1 MKEFEGQRR
10 FNPAKLPTLGEPLQT
25 LDITPQIS
33 RAFQEKQRMDQ
44 PYLRSLERNEKQEF
58 ENLQIEAENE
68 NRRAANE
75 EATLNK
81 LMAFAPT
88 LEKLGQAEIKRR
100 DQEAQI
106 RGKMKAFDLDF
117 SNITELPYYQE
128 QIAALENSRMSTDAK
143 AAEAFQRTQNY
154 ELARVYKS
162 LNGAE
167 RIGFAKTYLAQK
179 QAEWPAYLSEQLTSN
194 NELQLNV
201 GGQPFTPSTAEGAAQ
216 TAAAAKALYRQYI
229 LDNGMSGV
237 NDFFLEENFTGGE
250 NGARTQTQKILAKR
264 NKHDARMHAENNY
277 IRITAENSADAKTNP
292 ATANG
297 INVLNAIG
305 LLQDK
310 NGNSLDGFAKA
321 TKFKEHV
328 EGLIESGALRDQ
340 ADVMRYLGNTP
351 DPVTKGSMAN
361 RITLVA
367 ALRLKVTERNKSD
380 FNDYVSSKKAAY
392 YGPGGQHENAMA
404 VIARQ
409 QANPDDRITGDE
421 YRELQRVAVQMT
433 GTTDKV
439 LADWWKHDSEHGQNF
454 EENLQ
459 MIKEMADQGY
469 GLTVQIVRDALGYTP
484 QAEQYIN
491 IARGQANS
499 QARTGGYSYS
509 YKILRTAIQTA
520 SGYAGRDSEQV
531 SGKQAYLLEDL
542 HRQVKIQA
550 NRLMTEEPDVYT
562 DARLAEQA
570 ATDIV
575 LNSAYKNGLTL
586 EGKMKNLK
594 YSSGSNNEFDTYF
607 GSDSVSSRRQSAT
620 QTVARIQKQLTKFR
634 EDHNKFGLDLNTPN
648 AYVDPADLQT
658 AAETYYR
665 PDGTFNPDFR
675 MPQGVKQLSALMPEM
690 NQIQILQKL
699 MQTNQVTAVGADG
712 KPIVLAPPP
721 SMDPQFK
728 PLYEKGGVDA
738 EILSLYDNAQST
750 LESIRVGASSPR
762 GFQSARIPQP
772 VGDRLVKEAE
782 SAGLSLATVAA
793 LEQNENAFQQGAL
806 PDGTM
811 AKQRNPA
818 RLAEVRNALAAN
830 GIQVGHPDYENAIIA
845 GSKFGASNLQFTNG
859 RFTPSE
865 AESRFIKTIRTQ
877 QAGLGDQSMLAQ
889 LPLIRKTFHPDT
901 GYGYAMQGKTDRLGR
916 PAVMTQE
923 AATAFDRM
931 VQDSGGKVKYSDIES
946 AQRSTEKN
954 RQVGGAVRS
963 KHLSGNAIDIHGAS
977 RDWIIKNGAKYG
989 WKLNDYPGS
998 HGGHF
1003 DFN

>member
-1 MKEFEGQRR
+1 MKDFEGQRR

-33 RAFQEKQRMDQ
+33 QAYREKMRMDEG
-44 PYLRSLERNEKQEF
+44 YIRSIEQNERQELN
-58 ENLQIEAENE
+58 NLDVE
-68 NRRAANE
+68 AANAE
-75 EATLNK
+75 RKAAQQGEFMNSLV
-81 LMAFAPT
+81 AFAPS
-88 LEKLGQAEIKRR
+88 LMKLGEEQLKAKIKE
-100 DQEAQI
+100 DEVQ
-106 RGKMKAFDLDF
+106 GKMKKFDMDF
-117 SNITELPYYQE
+117 SDIAELPYYQE
-128 QIAALENSRMSTDAK
+128 QLAALEQSQMTNDEK

-154 ELARVYKS
+154 EIARVYKS
-162 LNGAE
+162 LNSAE
-167 RIGFAKTYLAQK
+167 RVGFAKAFLAEK
-179 QAEWPAYLSEQLTSN
+179 QAEWPAYLSEQLTSGDL
-194 NELQLNV
+194 EVTV
-201 GGQPFTPSTAEGAAQ
+201 GDKTFAVKDANGAAENS
-216 TAAAAKALYRQYI
+216 AAAKALYRKFLI
-229 LDNGMSGV
+229 DNGMTGV
-237 NDFFLEENFTGGE
+237 NDFFLEDFFTGGE
-250 NGARTQTQKILAKR
+250 NGARNATFKVVAKR
-264 NKHDARMHAENNY
+264 NQFDAKIDAENNL
-277 IRITAENSADAKTNP
+277 IRKVAEFDALLKTKP
-292 ATANG
+292 AEANVTPL
-297 INVLNAIG
+297 INAIR
-305 LLQDK
+305 LLQDDK
-310 NGNSLDGFAKA
+310 GNPIRGAA
-321 TKFKEHV
+321 ITTKLKEILQGSIDAGTIPDQITV
-328 EGLIESGALRDQ
+328 ENILR
-340 ADVMRYLGNTP
+340 NTP
-351 DPVTKGSMAN
+351 DPVTGGNMLS
-361 RITLVA
+361 RVQLTG
-367 ALRLKVTERNKSD
+367 ALKLAVTKRNKADFSD
-380 FNDYVSSKKAAY
+380 YLATQKAAY
-392 YGPGGQHENAMA
+392 YGPDGYHQQAMA
-404 VIARQ
+404 AVERSR
-409 QANPDDRITGDE
+409 ANPDDQITGDE
-421 YRELQRVAVQMT
+421 YRKLQRIAVKMT
-433 GTTDKV
+433 GTTDKR
-439 LADWWKHDSEHGQNF
+439 LADWWKHESEHGQNF
-454 EENLQ
+454 EENLKN
-459 MIKEMADQGY
+459 IKELADQGY

-491 IARGQANS
+491 IARGQANN

-509 YKILRTAIQTA
+509 YKVLRTAIQKA

-542 HRQVKIQA
+542 HRQVKITA

-575 LNSAYKNGLTL
+575 LNSARKEGLTL
-586 EGKMKNLK
+586 DLKMKNLK

-607 GSDSVSSRRQSAT
+607 GSDAVSARRQSAT
-620 QTVARIQKQLTKFR
+620 QTVARIQKQLTRFN
-634 EDHNKFGLDLNTPN
+634 EDHKNFGLDLNTPN
-648 AYVDPADLQT
+648 AYVDPADLQK

-665 PDGTFNPDFR
+665 PDGSFNPDFK

-690 NQIQILQKL
+690 NQVQILQKL
-699 MQTNQVTAVGADG
+699 LQTNNINAVGADG
-712 KPIVLAPPP
+712 KPITLAPPP
-721 SMDPQFK
+721 SMDPKFK

-738 EILSLYDNAQST
+738 EILSLYDNAQSA
-750 LESIRVGASSPR
+750 LESIRIGASSPR

-793 LEQNENAFQQGAL
+793 LEQNENTFQQGAL

-830 GIQVGHPDYENAIIA
+830 GIQVGHPDYENAMIA

-859 RFTPSE
+859 RFAPSE
-865 AESRFIKTIRTQ
+865 ADTAFIKTIRTQ

-946 AQRSTEKN
+946 AQRSPEKN

-963 KHLSGNAIDIHGAS
+963 KHLSGNAIDIHGES
-977 RDWIIKNGAKYG
+977 RKWIIENGAKYG

>member
-1 MKEFEGQRR
+1 MKDFEGQRR

-33 RAFQEKQRMDQ
+33 QAYREKQRMDEG
-44 PYLRSLERNEKQEF
+44 YIRSIEQNEDQELK
-58 ENLQIEAENE
+58 NLDTQ
-68 NRRAANE
+68 AANAE
-75 EATLNK
+75 RKAAQQSEFMNSLV
-81 LMAFAPT
+81 AFAPS
-88 LEKLGQAEIKRR
+88 LMKLGEQQIQAKIKE
-100 DQEAQI
+100 DEVQ
-106 RGKMKAFDLDF
+106 GKMKKFDMDF
-117 SNITELPYYQE
+117 SDIAELPYYQE
-128 QIAALENSRMSTDAK
+128 QMAALEQSQMTNDEK

-154 ELARVYKS
+154 EIARVYKS
-162 LNGAE
+162 LNSAE
-167 RIGFAKTYLAQK
+167 RVGFAKAFLAEK
-179 QAEWPAYLSEQLTSN
+179 QAEWPAYLSEQLTSGDL
-194 NELQLNV
+194 EITV
-201 GGQPFTPSTAEGAAQ
+201 GNKTFAVKDANGAAENS
-216 TAAAAKALYRQYI
+216 AAAKALYRKFLI
-229 LDNGMSGV
+229 DNGMTGV
-237 NDFFLEENFTGGE
+237 NDFFLEDFFTGGE
-250 NGARTQTQKILAKR
+250 NGARNATFKVVAKR
-264 NKHDARMHAENNY
+264 NQFDAKIDAENNL
-277 IRITAENSADAKTNP
+277 IRKVAEFDALLKTKP
-292 ATANG
+292 AEANVTPL
-297 INVLNAIG
+297 INAIR
-305 LLQDK
+305 LLQDD
-310 NGNSLDGFAKA
+310 NGNPIRGAA
-321 TKFKEHV
+321 ITTKLKEILQGSIDAGTIPDQITV
-328 EGLIESGALRDQ
+328 ENILR
-340 ADVMRYLGNTP
+340 NTP
-351 DPVTKGSMAN
+351 DPVTGGNMLSRVQLTGALKLAVTKRNKADFSDY
-361 RITLVA
+361 VA
-367 ALRLKVTERNKSD
+367 AQ
-380 FNDYVSSKKAAY
+380 KAAY
-392 YGPGGQHENAMA
+392 YGPDGYHQQAMA
-404 VIARQ
+404 AVERSR
-409 QANPDDRITGDE
+409 ANPDDQITGDE
-421 YRELQRVAVQMT
+421 YRKLQRIAVKMT
-433 GTTDKV
+433 GTTDKR
-439 LADWWKHDSEHGQNF
+439 LADWWKHESEHGQNF
-454 EENLQ
+454 EENLKN
-459 MIKEMADQGY
+459 IKELADQGY

-491 IARGQANS
+491 IARGQANN

-509 YKILRTAIQTA
+509 YKVLRTAIQKA

-542 HRQVKIQA
+542 HRQVKITA

-575 LNSAYKNGLTL
+575 LNSARKDGLTL
-586 EGKMKNLK
+586 DLKMKNLK

-607 GSDSVSSRRQSAT
+607 GSDAVSARRQSAT
-620 QTVARIQKQLTKFR
+620 QTVARIQKQLTRFN
-634 EDHNKFGLDLNTPN
+634 EDHKKFGLDLNTPN
-648 AYVDPADLQT
+648 AYVDPADLQK
-658 AAETYYR
+658 AAESYYR
-665 PDGTFNPDFR
+665 SDGNFNPDFR
-675 MPQGVKQLSALMPEM
+675 MPQGVKQLSSLMPEM
-690 NQIQILQKL
+690 NQVQILQKL
-699 MQTNQVTAVGADG
+699 LQTNNINAVGADG
-712 KPIVLAPPP
+712 KPITLAPPP
-721 SMDPQFK
+721 SMDPKFK

-738 EILSLYDNAQST
+738 EILGLYDNAQST

-830 GIQVGHPDYENAIIA
+830 GIQVGHPDYENAMIA
-845 GSKFGASNLQFTNG
+845 GSKFGASNLKFTNG
-859 RFTPSE
+859 RFAPSE
-865 AESRFIKTIRTQ
+865 ADTAFIKTIRTQ

-963 KHLSGNAIDIHGAS
+963 KHLSGNAIDIHGES
-977 RDWIIKNGAKYG
+977 RKWIIENGAKYG
-989 WKLNDYPGS
+989 WNLNDYPGS

>member
-1 MKEFEGQRR
+1 MKDFEGQRR

-33 RAFQEKQRMDQ
+33 QAYREKMRMDEG
-44 PYLRSLERNEKQEF
+44 YIRSIEQNEEQELK
-58 ENLQIEAENE
+58 NLDTE
-68 NRRAANE
+68 AANAE
-75 EATLNK
+75 RKAAQQGEFMNS
-81 LMAFAPT
+81 LMEFAPS
-88 LEKLGQAEIKRR
+88 LVKLGQQQIQAKIKE
-100 DQEAQI
+100 DEVQ
-106 RGKMKAFDLDF
+106 GKMKKFDMDF
-117 SNITELPYYQE
+117 SDIAELPYYQE
-128 QIAALENSRMSTDAK
+128 QMAALEQSQMTNDEK

-154 ELARVYKS
+154 EIARVYKS
-162 LNGAE
+162 LNSAE
-167 RIGFAKTYLAQK
+167 RVGFAKAFLAEK
-179 QAEWPAYLSEQLTSN
+179 QAEWPAYLSEQLTSGDL
-194 NELQLNV
+194 EITV
-201 GGQPFTPSTAEGAAQ
+201 GDKTFAVKDANGAAENS
-216 TAAAAKALYRQYI
+216 AAAKALYRKFLI
-229 LDNGMSGV
+229 DNGMTGM
-237 NDFFLEENFTGGE
+237 NDFFLEDFFTGGE
-250 NGARTQTQKILAKR
+250 NGARNATHKVVAKR
-264 NKHDARMHAENNY
+264 NKFDARIDSENNL
-277 IRITAENSADAKTNP
+277 IRKVAEFNADLKTNP
-292 ATANG
+292 QTVNLTSLINAVRLTQDDNG
-297 INVLNAIG
+297 FPIRGAAITTKIKEILEGSIDAGTIRDQITVENVL
-305 LLQDK
+305 
-310 NGNSLDGFAKA
+310 
-321 TKFKEHV
+321 
-328 EGLIESGALRDQ
+328 R
-340 ADVMRYLGNTP
+340 NTP
-351 DPVTKGSMAN
+351 DPVTGGNMLS
-361 RITLVA
+361 RVQLTG
-367 ALRLKVTERNKSD
+367 ALKLAVTKRNKADFSD
-380 FNDYVSSKKAAY
+380 FVASQKAAY
-392 YGPGGQHENAMA
+392 YGPNGHH
-404 VIARQ
+404 Q
-409 QANPDDRITGDE
+409 QAMEAIRRSREDPDNQLTGDE
-421 YRELQRVAVQMT
+421 YRKLQRVAVQMT
-433 GTTDKV
+433 GTTDKR
-439 LADWWKHDSEHGQNF
+439 LADWWKHESEHGQNF

-459 MIKEMADQGY
+459 NIKMLADQGY

-491 IARGQANS
+491 IAKSQTNN

-575 LNSAYKNGLTL
+575 LNSAYQNGLTL
-586 EGKMKNLK
+586 EGKMKGLK
-594 YSSGSNNEFDTYF
+594 YSSGSNNEFDKYF
-607 GSDSVSSRRQSAT
+607 GSDAVSSRRQSAT
-620 QTVARIQKQLTKFR
+620 QTVARIQKQLTRFN
-634 EDHNKFGLDLNTPN
+634 EDHSKFGLDLNTPN
-648 AYVDPADLQT
+648 AYVDPADLQK
-658 AAETYYR
+658 AVETYYR
-665 PDGTFNPDFR
+665 PDGSFNPDFK
-675 MPQGVKQLSALMPEM
+675 MPQGVKQLSALMPDM
-690 NQIQILQKL
+690 NQTQILQKL
-699 MQTNQVTAVGADG
+699 LQTNGVTAVGADG
-712 KPIVLAPPP
+712 KPITIAPPP
-721 SMDPQFK
+721 SMDPKFK
-728 PLYEKGGVDA
+728 PLYEKGGIDA
-738 EILSLYDNAQST
+738 EILGLYDNAQT
-750 LESIRVGASSPR
+750 ALESIRIGASSTR

-782 SAGLSLATVAA
+782 SAGLPLATVAA

-830 GIQVGHPDYENAIIA
+830 GIQVGHPDYENAMIA
-845 GSKFGASNLQFTNG
+845 GSKFGASNLEFTNG
-859 RFTPSE
+859 RFVPSE
-865 AESRFIKTIRTQ
+865 TDSAFIKTIRTQ

-946 AQRSTEKN
+946 AQRSQQKN
-954 RQVGGAVRS
+954 QQVGGAVRS

>member
-1 MKEFEGQRR
+1 MKDFEGQRR

-33 RAFQEKQRMDQ
+33 QAYREKMRMDEG
-44 PYLRSLERNEKQEF
+44 YIRSIEQNEDQELK
-58 ENLQIEAENE
+58 NLDTE
-68 NRRAANE
+68 AANAE
-75 EATLNK
+75 RKAAQQGEFMNS
-81 LMAFAPT
+81 LMEFAPS
-88 LEKLGQAEIKRR
+88 LVKLGQQQIQAKIKE
-100 DQEAQI
+100 DEVQ
-106 RGKMKAFDLDF
+106 GKMKKFDMDF
-117 SNITELPYYQE
+117 SDIAELPYYQE
-128 QIAALENSRMSTDAK
+128 QMAALEQSQMTNDEK

-154 ELARVYKS
+154 EIARVYKS
-162 LNGAE
+162 LNSAE
-167 RIGFAKTYLAQK
+167 RVGFAKAFLAEK
-179 QAEWPAYLSEQLTSN
+179 QAEWPAYLSEQLTSGDL
-194 NELQLNV
+194 EITV
-201 GGQPFTPSTAEGAAQ
+201 GDKTFAVKDANGAAENS
-216 TAAAAKALYRQYI
+216 AAAKALYRKFLI
-229 LDNGMSGV
+229 DNGMTGM
-237 NDFFLEENFTGGE
+237 NDFFLEDFFTGGE
-250 NGARTQTQKILAKR
+250 NGARNATHKVVAKR
-264 NKHDARMHAENNY
+264 NKFDARIDSENNL
-277 IRITAENSADAKTNP
+277 IRKVAEFNASLKTNP
-292 ATANG
+292 NTTNLTSLINAVRLTQDDNG
-297 INVLNAIG
+297 FPIRGAAITTKIKEILEGSIDAGTIRDQITVENVL
-305 LLQDK
+305 
-310 NGNSLDGFAKA
+310 
-321 TKFKEHV
+321 
-328 EGLIESGALRDQ
+328 R
-340 ADVMRYLGNTP
+340 NTP
-351 DPVTKGSMAN
+351 DPVTGGNMLS
-361 RITLVA
+361 RVQLTG
-367 ALRLKVTERNKSD
+367 ALKLAVTKRNKADFSD
-380 FNDYVSSKKAAY
+380 FVASQKAAY
-392 YGPGGQHENAMA
+392 YGPDGHH
-404 VIARQ
+404 Q
-409 QANPDDRITGDE
+409 QAMEAIRRSREDPDNQLTGDE
-421 YRELQRVAVQMT
+421 YRKLQRVAVQMT
-433 GTTDKV
+433 GTTDKR
-439 LADWWKHDSEHGQNF
+439 LADWWKHESEHGQNF

-459 MIKEMADQGY
+459 NIKMLADQGY

-491 IARGQANS
+491 IAKSQTNN

-575 LNSAYKNGLTL
+575 LNSAYQNGLTL
-586 EGKMKNLK
+586 EGKMKGLK
-594 YSSGSNNEFDTYF
+594 YSSCSNNEFDKYF
-607 GSDSVSSRRQSAT
+607 GSDAVSSRRQSAT
-620 QTVARIQKQLTKFR
+620 QTVARIQKQLTRFN
-634 EDHNKFGLDLNTPN
+634 EDHSKFGLDLNTPN
-648 AYVDPADLQT
+648 AYVDPADLQK
-658 AAETYYR
+658 AVETYYR
-665 PDGTFNPDFR
+665 PDGSFNPDFK
-675 MPQGVKQLSALMPEM
+675 MPQGVKQLSALMPDM
-690 NQIQILQKL
+690 NQTQILQKL
-699 MQTNQVTAVGADG
+699 LQTNGVTAVGADG
-712 KPIVLAPPP
+712 KPITIAPPP
-721 SMDPQFK
+721 SMDPKFK
-728 PLYEKGGVDA
+728 PLYEKGGIDA
-738 EILSLYDNAQST
+738 EILGLYDNAQT
-750 LESIRVGASSPR
+750 ALESIRIGASSSR

-782 SAGLSLATVAA
+782 SAGLPLATVAA

-830 GIQVGHPDYENAIIA
+830 GIQVGHPDYENAMIA
-845 GSKFGASNLQFTNG
+845 GSKFGASNLEFENG
-859 RFTPSE
+859 KFVPSE
-865 AESRFIKTIRTQ
+865 AATAFIKTIRTQ

-931 VQDSGGKVKYSDIES
+931 VQDSGGQVTYKDIES
-946 AQRSTEKN
+946 AQRSQQKN
-954 RQVGGAVRS
+954 QQVGGAVRS

>member
-1 MKEFEGQRR
+1 MKDFEGQRR

-33 RAFQEKQRMDQ
+33 QAYREKMRMDEG
-44 PYLRSLERNEKQEF
+44 YIRSIEQNERQELN
-58 ENLQIEAENE
+58 NLDVE
-68 NRRAANE
+68 AANAE
-75 EATLNK
+75 RKAAQQSEFMNSLVK
-81 LMAFAPT
+81 FAPS
-88 LEKLGQAEIKRR
+88 LMKLGEEQLKAKIKE
-100 DQEAQI
+100 DEVQ
-106 RGKMKAFDLDF
+106 GKMKKFDMDF
-117 SNITELPYYQE
+117 SDIAELPYYQE
-128 QIAALENSRMSTDAK
+128 QMAALEQSQMTNDEK

-154 ELARVYKS
+154 EIARVYKS
-162 LNGAE
+162 LNSAE
-167 RIGFAKTYLAQK
+167 RVGFAKAFLAEK
-179 QAEWPAYLSEQLTSN
+179 QAEWPAYLSEQLTSGDL
-194 NELQLNV
+194 EITV
-201 GGQPFTPSTAEGAAQ
+201 GGKTFAVKDANGAAENS
-216 TAAAAKALYRQYI
+216 AAAKALYRKFLI
-229 LDNGMSGV
+229 DNGMTGM
-237 NDFFLEENFTGGE
+237 NDFFLEDFFTGGE
-250 NGARTQTQKILAKR
+250 NGARNATHKVLAKR
-264 NKHDARMHAENNY
+264 NKFDARIDAENNL
-277 IRITAENSADAKTNP
+277 IRKVAEFDASLKTNP
-292 ATANG
+292 NTT
-297 INVLNAIG
+297 NVTSLINAIR
-305 LLQDK
+305 LTQDK
-310 NGNSLDGFAKA
+310 NGDPIRGAA
-321 TKFKEHV
+321 ITTKLKEIL
-328 EGLIESGALRDQ
+328 EGSIDAGTIRDQ
-340 ADVMRYLGNTP
+340 ITVENVLRNTP
-351 DPVTKGSMAN
+351 DPVTGGNMLSRVQLTGALKLAVTKRN
-361 RITLVA
+361 RA
-367 ALRLKVTERNKSD
+367 DFSD
-380 FNDYVSSKKAAY
+380 FVASQKAAY
-392 YGPGGQHENAMA
+392 YGPDGYHQQAMA
-404 VIARQ
+404 AVERAR
-409 QANPDDRITGDE
+409 ANPDDQITGDE
-421 YRELQRVAVQMT
+421 YRKLQRIAVKMT
-433 GTTDKV
+433 GTPDAR
-439 LADWWKHDSEHGQNF
+439 LADWWKHESEHGQNF
-454 EENLQ
+454 EENLKN
-459 MIKEMADQGY
+459 IKELADQGY

-491 IARGQANS
+491 IARGQANN

-509 YKILRTAIQTA
+509 YKVLRTAIQKA

-550 NRLMTEEPDVYT
+550 NRLMTEEPNTYT

-575 LNSAYKNGLTL
+575 LNSAYQNGLTL
-586 EGKMKNLK
+586 ELKMKGLK

-607 GSDSVSSRRQSAT
+607 GSDAVSSRRQSAT
-620 QTVARIQKQLTKFR
+620 QTVARIQKQLTRFN
-634 EDHNKFGLDLNTPN
+634 EDHKKFGLDLNTPN
-648 AYVDPADLQT
+648 AYVDPADLQK
-658 AAETYYR
+658 AAESYYR
-665 PDGTFNPDFR
+665 PDGSFNPDFR

-712 KPIVLAPPP
+712 KPITLAPPP
-721 SMDPQFK
+721 SMDPKFK

-738 EILSLYDNAQST
+738 EILGLYNNAQST

-830 GIQVGHPDYENAIIA
+830 GIQVGHPDYENAMIA

-859 RFTPSE
+859 RFVPSE
-865 AESRFIKTIRTQ
+865 ADTAFIKTIRTQ

-916 PAVMTQE
+916 PTVMTQE

-954 RQVGGAVRS
+954 RAVGGAVRS
-963 KHLSGNAIDIHGAS
+963 KHLSGNAIDIHGES
-977 RDWIIKNGAKYG
+977 RKWILENGAKYG